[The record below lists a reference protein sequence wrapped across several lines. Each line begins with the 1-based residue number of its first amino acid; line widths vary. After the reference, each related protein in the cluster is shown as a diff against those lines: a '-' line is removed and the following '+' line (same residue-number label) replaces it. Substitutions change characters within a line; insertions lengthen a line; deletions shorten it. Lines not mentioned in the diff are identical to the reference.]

1 MGKGGMRCGA
11 GRPGYKVKAE
21 HLCRVDV
28 REWARRGYL
37 RGACAFSW
45 SWQRGGEPTGSIG
58 VRVHGPDALTLEYT
72 ATVGDVRRK
81 VTERLALQSTPCA
94 YGGARPWFECPCCAR
109 RVAMLY
115 LRGGRFACRPCKRV
129 AYSSQSED
137 ALDRLWRRQFKLERR
152 LAPDW
157 KRPKGMRAKTHDRLL
172 DELISCETKRE
183 NVFAELVLRLIGIG
197 SSATTGGS
205 S

>member
-45 SWQRGGEPTGSIG
+45 SWHRGGEPAGSIG
-58 VRVHGPDALTLEYT
+58 VRVHGPDALTLAYT
-72 ATVGDVRRK
+72 ATVGDVRRD
-81 VTERLALQSTPCA
+81 VAETLTMVNTPCA
-94 YGGARPWFECPCCAR
+94 FGGARPWFKCPCCAR

-115 LRGGRFACRPCKRV
+115 LRGGRFACRQCKRV
-129 AYSSQSED
+129 AYSSQSDD
-137 ALDRLWRRQFKLERR
+137 ALDRLWRKQHKIEKR
-152 LAPDW
+152 LAPNW
-157 KRPKGMRAKTHDRLL
+157 QRPKGMRQQTYARLVTQML
-172 DELISCETKRE
+172 SLEERRELA
-183 NVFAELVLRLIGIG
+183 FAAYAANWLKSHL
-197 SSATTGGS
+197 
-205 S
+205 

>member
-1 MGKGGMRCGA
+1 MGNGGMRNGA
-11 GRPGYKVKAE
+11 GRTGHKVKAE

-45 SWQRGGEPTGSIG
+45 SWQRGGEPAGSIG

-72 ATVGDVRRK
+72 ATVGDVRRNVAEK
-81 VTERLALQSTPCA
+81 LALQCTPCA
-94 YGGARPWFECPCCAR
+94 YGGARPWFKCPCCAR

-115 LRGGRFACRPCKRV
+115 LRGGRFACRLCKRV

-137 ALDRLWRRQFKLERR
+137 ALDRLWRRQHKIEKR
-152 LAPDW
+152 LGPNW
-157 KRPKGMRAKTHDRLL
+157 QRPKGMRQRTYGRLWERL
-172 DELISCETKRE
+172 MDCETRRE
-183 NVFAELVLRLIGIG
+183 DALAVFAAQFLGL
-197 SSATTGGS
+197 
-205 S
+205 